1 MVLYLVIRSYLAMVT
16 LFFGDIPMD
25 HVKVGR
31 LGPFPRVSKPVFL
44 TSALL
49 IIIFIVLGVFF
60 TESAGTL
67 FSFLQGFITDKFGWF
82 FIILVNVALGLCV
95 YLSMSRY
102 GDIRLGAQTETPQ
115 YSLFSWIGMLF
126 SAGIGIGLVYWGT
139 AEPLYHFMAPPLG
152 EKETIEAAKQAMNIT
167 FLHWGLHAWALY
179 AIVALSLAYFHFRR
193 GLPLSIRS
201 TLYPIFGKKI
211 YGSWGHAVD
220 ILAVFGTMFGVVTSL
235 GLGVM
240 QINSG
245 LEKLFGIPN
254 TLTIQI
260 ALIAFITALAACSVM
275 MGLDKGIKRLSDVNI
290 GLTAIL
296 LGFMVVL
303 GPTLF
308 IFDSF
313 LENIGNYLSVVVPLG
328 LWGESYEGE
337 ANWQSAW
344 TIFYWAW
351 WVSWAPFVGV
361 FIARIS
367 RGRTIREFVLGVLL
381 IPMAILFFWFSTFGG
396 VAIHMELLAAI
407 DPALVS
413 PGLVEA
419 VQTDFGSAIFKLVEY
434 YPLAQPITFMIVIM
448 IVLWF
453 VTSSDSAS
461 FVIDMLTAGGDTN
474 PPKIQRLFWAST
486 EGVIA
491 AVLLAAGGLSA
502 LQAAAIVAGL
512 PFALVIFAMMYA
524 LLRGL
529 SRDRL
534 ILYRAQQHYIT
545 EESADHNSADEFADE
560 HLLKGPPKIVKGD

>member
-1 MVLYLVIRSYLAMVT
+1 
-16 LFFGDIPMD
+16 MD

-31 LGPFPRVSKPVFL
+31 LGPFPKVSKPVFI

-49 IIIFIVLGVFF
+49 IVGFIIFGAFF
-60 TESAGTL
+60 TETAGAV
-67 FSFLQGFITDKFGWF
+67 FGFLQKFITDKFGWM
-82 FIILVNVALGLCV
+82 FIILMNVALVFCI
-95 YLSMSRY
+95 YLAASRY
-102 GDIRLGAQTETPQ
+102 GDIRLGQQTERPQ

-152 EKETIEAAKQAMNIT
+152 EAETIEAAKQAMSIS
-167 FLHWGLHAWALY
+167 FLHWGLHAWAIY
-179 AIVALSLAYFHFRR
+179 TIVALSLAYFHFRR

-201 TLYPIFGKKI
+201 TLYPILGKKI
-211 YGSWGHAVD
+211 YGRWGHTVD

-245 LEKLFGIPN
+245 LENLFGIPN
-254 TLTIQI
+254 SLTVQFVII
-260 ALIAFITALAACSVM
+260 AVVTALACGSLM
-275 MGLDKGIKRLSDVNI
+275 LGLDKGIKRLSDINMGFTGV
-290 GLTAIL
+290 L
-296 LGFMVVL
+296 LAFMVIL

-313 LENIGNYLSVVVPLG
+313 IENIGNYLVALVPLST
-328 LWGESYEGE
+328 WGEAYS
-337 ANWQSAW
+337 NTDWQSGW

-381 IPMAILFFWFSTFGG
+381 IPMLILFFWFTTFGG
-396 VAIHMELLAAI
+396 VAIHMELLAAL

-419 VQTDFGSAIFKLVEY
+419 VQADTGSAIFKLVEY
-434 YPLAQPITFMIVIM
+434 YPLTKPVTLMIVIM

-474 PPKIQRLFWAST
+474 PPKIQRLFWAT
-486 EGVIA
+486 MEGLIA
-491 AVLLAAGGLSA
+491 AILLAAGGLGA

-512 PFALVIFAMMYA
+512 PFALVIFVMMYA

-529 SRDRL
+529 GRDRL
-534 ILYRAQQHYIT
+534 ILYRAQQHFIT
-545 EESADHNSADEFADE
+545 DESADHNSANEFVDED
-560 HLLKGPPKIVKGD
+560 LLKGPSKITSGE

>member
-1 MVLYLVIRSYLAMVT
+1 MNE
-16 LFFGDIPMD
+16 
-25 HVKVGR
+25 VKVER
-31 LGPFPRVSKPVFL
+31 LGPFPRVNKPVFI
-44 TSALL
+44 TSGVL
-49 IIIFIVLGVFF
+49 IVGFIIFGAFF
-60 TESAGTL
+60 TETASAL
-67 FSFLQGFITDKFGWF
+67 FSFLQSFIADKFGWL
-82 FIILVNVALGLCV
+82 FIILMNVALVFCI
-95 YLSMSRY
+95 YLAASRY
-102 GDIRLGAQTETPQ
+102 GDIRLGKQTERPQ
-115 YSLFSWIGMLF
+115 YSLVSWIGMLF

-139 AEPLYHFMAPPLG
+139 AEPLYHFMAPPMG
-152 EKETIEAAKQAMNIT
+152 EPETVEAAKQAMNIS
-167 FLHWGLHAWALY
+167 FVHWGLHAWAIY
-179 AIVALSLAYFHFRR
+179 TIVALSLAYFHFRR

-201 TLYPIFGKKI
+201 TLYPLLGQRI
-211 YGSWGHAVD
+211 YGGWGHTVD

-245 LEKLFGIPN
+245 LEDLFGIPN
-254 TLTIQI
+254 SLPVQFLI
-260 ALIAFITALAACSVM
+260 IAFVTALACVSLM
-275 MGLDKGIKRLSDVNI
+275 LGLDKGIKRLSDINM
-290 GLTAIL
+290 GLTGVL
-296 LGFMVVL
+296 LAFIVIL

-313 LENIGNYLSVVVPLG
+313 IENIGNYLMSVIPLG
-328 LWGESYEGE
+328 FWGEAYS
-337 ANWQSAW
+337 NTDWQSSW

-381 IPMAILFFWFSTFGG
+381 IPMTILFFWFTAFGG
-396 VAIHMELLAAI
+396 VAIHMELLAAL

-419 VQTDFGSAIFKLVEY
+419 VQADTGSAIFKLVEY
-434 YPLAQPITFMIVIM
+434 YPLTKPITLLIVIM

-474 PPKIQRLFWAST
+474 PPKIQRLFWAT
-486 EGVIA
+486 MEGLIA
-491 AVLLAAGGLSA
+491 AILLAAGGLGA

-512 PFALVIFAMMYA
+512 PFALVIFVMMYA

-529 SRDRL
+529 GRDRL
-534 ILYRAQQHYIT
+534 ILYRAQQQFIT
-545 EESADHNSADEFADE
+545 DESADHNSANEFIDEK
-560 HLLKGPPKIVKGD
+560 LLKGPPKIVKGD

>member
-1 MVLYLVIRSYLAMVT
+1 
-16 LFFGDIPMD
+16 MD

-31 LGPFPRVSKPVFL
+31 LGPFPRVSKPVFI

-49 IIIFIVLGVFF
+49 IVGFIIFGAFF
-60 TESAGTL
+60 TETAGAL
-67 FSFLQGFITDKFGWF
+67 FSFLQDFITDKFGWM
-82 FIILVNVALGLCV
+82 FIILMNVALVFCI
-95 YLSMSRY
+95 YLAASRY
-102 GDIRLGAQTETPQ
+102 GDIRLGQQTEKPQ

-152 EKETIEAAKQAMNIT
+152 EAETVEAAKQAMSIS
-167 FLHWGLHAWALY
+167 FLHWGLHAWAIY
-179 AIVALSLAYFHFRR
+179 TIVALALAYFHFRR

-201 TLYPIFGKKI
+201 TLYPLIGEKI
-211 YGSWGHAVD
+211 YGRWGHTVD

-245 LEKLFGIPN
+245 LENLFGIPN
-254 TLTIQI
+254 SLTVQFII
-260 ALIAFITALAACSVM
+260 IAFVTALACGSLM
-275 MGLDKGIKRLSDVNI
+275 LGLDKGIKRLSDINMGFTGV
-290 GLTAIL
+290 L
-296 LGFMVVL
+296 LAFMVIL

-313 LENIGNYLSVVVPLG
+313 IENIGNYIVAMVPLST
-328 LWGESYEGE
+328 WGEAYS
-337 ANWQSAW
+337 NTDWQSGW

-381 IPMAILFFWFSTFGG
+381 IPMVILFFWFTTFGG
-396 VAIHMELLAAI
+396 VAIHMELLAAL
-407 DPALVS
+407 DPAMAS

-419 VQTDFGSAIFKLVEY
+419 VQADSGSTIFKLVEY
-434 YPLAQPITFMIVIM
+434 YPFAKPITFLIVIM

-474 PPKIQRLFWAST
+474 PPKIQRLFWALM
-486 EGVIA
+486 EGLIA
-491 AVLLAAGGLSA
+491 AILLAAGGLGA
-502 LQAAAIVAGL
+502 LQAAAIVSGF
-512 PFALVIFAMMYA
+512 PFAIVIVVMMYS

-534 ILYRAQQHYIT
+534 ILYRNQQWFIT
-545 EESADHNSADEFADE
+545 EESAEHNSANEFRDED
-560 HLLKGPPKIVKGD
+560 LLTGPPDIEKPEG